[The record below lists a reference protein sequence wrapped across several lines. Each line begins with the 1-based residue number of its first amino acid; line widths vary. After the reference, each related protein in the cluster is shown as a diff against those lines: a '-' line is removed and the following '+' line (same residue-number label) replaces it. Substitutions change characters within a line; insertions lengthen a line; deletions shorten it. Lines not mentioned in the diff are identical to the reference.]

1 LRDDYRLIAATIRT
15 WRDVRQGPDVTQR
28 DLLSRSAVLLALA
41 SIAGIAFAQSDKPW
55 SGSYAGVNAGGA
67 RNGACASS
75 TLSGAAINSASIA
88 TFPGRY
94 CPSGGIVGGV
104 QIGEDFQ
111 TKRLVWG
118 VGADLD
124 AWSAKNDNP
133 SLKYAGASAA
143 PPGAYAFSGK
153 LSPNDFAI
161 VGPRIGYA
169 GDLWLPYLRVGAII
183 TTGSHN
189 STLSY
194 TPAGTTKS
202 TASFSGGK
210 NFKSTGWAAGV
221 GTEIG
226 LNGAWSITAEYL
238 HVNLGKGSNS
248 TAACSGSASAC
259 AAFSGISF
267 DSVHNGFTAN
277 LFRVG
282 INYWFSYWE
291 P

>member
-1 LRDDYRLIAATIRT
+1 MIWLQLRE
-15 WRDVRQGPDVTQR
+15 VTC
-28 DLLSRSAVLLALA
+28 RSAALVAFA
-41 SIAGIAFAQSDKPW
+41 SIAGVASAQGNKPW
-55 SGSYAGVNAGGA
+55 DGFYVGVNAGGA
-67 RNGACASS
+67 RNSTCTSS
-75 TLSGAAINSASIA
+75 TLNGATIDSASVA
-88 TFPGRY
+88 TFSSRY

-124 AWSAKNDNP
+124 AWSAKDNNP
-133 SLKYAGASAA
+133 SLKYAGASPP
-143 PPGAYAFSGK
+143 PPGTYAFSGK
-153 LSPNDFAI
+153 LSPTDFAI

-183 TTGSHN
+183 TTGSRN
-189 STLSY
+189 GTLSY
-194 TPAGTTKS
+194 TPAGTTKPA
-202 TASFSGGK
+202 ASFSGGQ
-210 NFKSTGWAAGV
+210 NFKNAGWVAGV

-238 HVNLGKGSNS
+238 HVNLGKGSSS
-248 TAACSGSASAC
+248 TTACSGSASAC
-259 AAFSGISF
+259 AAFSGISL
-267 DSVHNGFTAN
+267 DSMHNGFTAN